1 MKDPKEEQ
9 WYFNDITDIGPSS
22 VSYFDVHDFDIYI
35 FVCVLYDSEINTNKQ
50 TKPPYPGKK
59 DLHPISGIGC
69 YWQLH
74 PPSLISFFSSFH
86 LFYSL
91 SIKYIVQWIK
101 SRNLGV
107 IFDSHLELKDHVSKV
122 VQSAWVGVR
131 KVGHLRMFLNPLSSE
146 KLVHAFITSHL
157 DYCNSLLSGLPDK
170 DISRLQRIQNASAR
184 IIKCAKRSDSIS
196 RLLQDLHWLPVHL
209 RVKFK
214 ILLTMY
220 KCVNGSAPDY
230 LCELI
235 SSYTPARR
243 LRSLSQSLAVQP
255 KVASKTYGERSFSF
269 MGPFLWNSLPTWI
282 RTLPSI
288 PSLKKHLKTY
298 LYKQQ

>member
-1 MKDPKEEQ
+1 M
-9 WYFNDITDIGPSS
+9 
-22 VSYFDVHDFDIYI
+22 
-35 FVCVLYDSEINTNKQ
+35 
-50 TKPPYPGKK
+50 
-59 DLHPISGIGC
+59 
-69 YWQLH
+69 
-74 PPSLISFFSSFH
+74 
-86 LFYSL
+86 
-91 SIKYIVQWIK
+91 
-101 SRNLGV
+101 
-107 IFDSHLELKDHVSKV
+107 
-122 VQSAWVGVR
+122 GVR
-131 KVGHLRMFLNPLSSE
+131 KVGHLRKFLNPLSSE

-157 DYCNSLLSGLPDK
+157 EYCNSLLSGLPDK
-170 DISRLQRIQNASAR
+170 HISRLQRIQNASAQ

-288 PSLKKHLKTY
+288 PSFKKHLKTY
-298 LYKQQ
+298 LYKQQQSIPSIRMNLPLFSTSWKRLEAIRILRYINM

>member
-1 MKDPKEEQ
+1 MCIADIKSWAIANKLK
-9 WYFNDITDIGPSS
+9 FNDSKT
-22 VSYFDVHDFDIYI
+22 
-35 FVCVLYDSEINTNKQ
+35 EIIHFTSKYR
-50 TKPPYPGKK
+50 TSHPLPPIKVG
-59 DLHPISGIGC
+59 DTVVNAIS
-69 YWQLH
+69 
-74 PPSLISFFSSFH
+74 
-86 LFYSL
+86 
-91 SIKYIVQWIK
+91 K

-107 IFDSHLELKDHVSKV
+107 IFDSHRELKDHVSKV

-131 KVGHLRMFLNPLSSE
+131 KVGHLRKFLNPLSSD

-255 KVASKTYGERSFSF
+255 KVASKTYGESSFSF
-269 MGPFLWNSLPTWI
+269 MGPFL
-282 RTLPSI
+282 
-288 PSLKKHLKTY
+288 
-298 LYKQQ
+298 

>member
-1 MKDPKEEQ
+1 MTVVNAI
-9 WYFNDITDIGPSS
+9 W
-22 VSYFDVHDFDIYI
+22 
-35 FVCVLYDSEINTNKQ
+35 
-50 TKPPYPGKK
+50 
-59 DLHPISGIGC
+59 
-69 YWQLH
+69 
-74 PPSLISFFSSFH
+74 
-86 LFYSL
+86 
-91 SIKYIVQWIK
+91 K

-131 KVGHLRMFLNPLSSE
+131 KVGHLRKFLNPLSSE

-288 PSLKKHLKTY
+288 PSFKKHLKTC